1 MKLNLY
7 HIGILATT
15 FLFLSVQASFA
26 TPTNQTGLT
35 DEIDQADTTPD
46 DFADDFGFVSIGQG
60 SNLTVQYFTFTPQSV
75 EIDAGETVTWFSP
88 DEITDIHTVT
98 ILPDPTDPSIQ
109 SDILLPFAIPA
120 GSSATDFELLP
131 PFSLG
136 EPVTIL
142 GPQGRE
148 AIVAMNKVAWYPSV
162 VDTNNQTTYL
172 EGADIQATLNST
184 VKVLNSGIIVPSMP
198 SMDAGQM
205 NNTETGT
212 APEPSETPVVSPT
225 SLTTETTNATGS
237 PTDALTI
244 PDDEGTPQDPQ
255 GATEEPL
262 GPPFPPVSSFTVVFE
277 EPGVYPYFCAI
288 HPWMVGQVIV
298 RGDAQTET
306 GITQPSANETATTTV
321 NQTAPETE
329 PTTNETTEED
339 AIPDNIP
346 AETITEPTTNE
357 TITQPSANETAT
369 TTVNQTAPET
379 QDIPL
384 SEPDAETQTPPP
396 PTTGTE
402 SPNPIF
408 G

>member
-7 HIGILATT
+7 HVGILATT
-15 FLFLSVQASFA
+15 FLLLSVQTSFA

-60 SNLTVQYFTFTPQSV
+60 SNLTVQYYTFTPQSV

-136 EPVTIL
+136 EPVTIP

-148 AIVAMNKVAWYPSV
+148 AIVAMNKIAWYPSL

-172 EGADIQATLNST
+172 EGTDIQATLNST
-184 VKVLNSGIIVPSMP
+184 VNVLNSGIILPPMP
-198 SMDAGQM
+198 TVGAGQVD
-205 NNTETGT
+205 NTETGT
-212 APEPSETPVVSPT
+212 GAEPSVTAEISPT

-237 PTDALTI
+237 PTDALNVT
-244 PDDEGTPQDPQ
+244 DDQGIPQD
-255 GATEEPL
+255 
-262 GPPFPPVSSFTVVFE
+262 TVAFE
-277 EPGVYPYFCAI
+277 EPGVYPYFCAV
-288 HPWMVGQVIV
+288 HPWMGGQVIV
-298 RGDAQTET
+298 SGGAQTET
-306 GITQPSANETATTTV
+306 GTQPLGNETATTTTTTTT
-321 NQTAPETE
+321 TANATTPDAQPPAAEPETG
-329 PTTNETTEED
+329 
-339 AIPDNIP
+339 
-346 AETITEPTTNE
+346 
-357 TITQPSANETAT
+357 TQPLGNETAT
-369 TTVNQTAPET
+369 TTTTTTPTTPDATTPDA
-379 QDIPL
+379 QDVPL
-384 SEPDAETQTPPP
+384 STPDAETPASPPP
-396 PTTGTE
+396 SAGAD